1 MLIPTPDGDIF
12 TDSMA
17 KAIGIIE
24 FPIEE
29 TNEAIQK
36 RKKFLLILPNSFNL
50 IAFICTSFDY

>member
-50 IAFICTSFDY
+50 IAFICKSFDY